1 MQGTHSNIY
10 IGMVCILYRGF
21 MAVHN
26 QSGLE
31 NDVGEITEYVRQ
43 KQKLFDVITD
53 RSREIIRL
61 AAQSITYTHNNR
73 LDDAAKVIAAA
84 HKLVGSK
91 EFKDE
96 RFGYYTTQAQ
106 QEYAE
111 AMIFF
116 NIKSEGR
123 IPNLKDVGVSR
134 EAYLLG
140 LMDCVGELKRE
151 VLEELRDSNVK
162 KAEEYFGMMRHIY
175 DTTRPVRFAEA
186 VLQGFRKKQDVA
198 RIQIENAGT
207 EILSSGKRN

>member
-1 MQGTHSNIY
+1 
-10 IGMVCILYRGF
+10 
-21 MAVHN
+21 
-26 QSGLE
+26 
-31 NDVGEITEYVRQ
+31 
-43 KQKLFDVITD
+43 
-53 RSREIIRL
+53 
-61 AAQSITYTHNNR
+61 
-73 LDDAAKVIAAA
+73 
-84 HKLVGSK
+84 
-91 EFKDE
+91 
-96 RFGYYTTQAQ
+96 
-106 QEYAE
+106 
-111 AMIFF
+111 MIFF